1 MLPVANYRRCGL
13 HFYGGHLAVL
23 RMKIALYSVAVS
35 ASFILPVRADLTI
48 VYASTLRPTSQAQ
61 KDQAAEATGGGT
73 NMTIKIKGDKAR
85 IDASQQVTTIFDG
98 KTGEVI
104 TLLNDQ
110 KSIIRI
116 SPDKMKAVTD
126 MLDKFDSK
134 KGASEKPKLIPS
146 GQKETVNG
154 YETERYTYD
163 APDFK
168 AIYWIAPNYP
178 NGAAILAQLQS
189 IKSEF
194 WDAANTKM
202 PDFRDFPGLPI
213 RTRMIIGRED
223 QATDHGT
230 RLSAHATEITSTIAS
245 VKQDPINDSEFTI
258 PNDFKETKLPDI
270 FNKKNPAPSVSPN
283 P

>member
-1 MLPVANYRRCGL
+1 MKT
-13 HFYGGHLAVL
+13 VL
-23 RMKIALYSVAVS
+23 CSLILSV
-35 ASFILPVRADLTI
+35 SFILPVRADLTI
-48 VYASTLRPTSQAQ
+48 VYASTVRPAAQ
-61 KDQAAEATGGGT
+61 TPKDQAAQESGAAT
-73 NMTIKIKGDKAR
+73 NITIKIKGDRAR

-194 WDAANTKM
+194 WDAANTKT

-213 RTRMIIGRED
+213 RTRMI
-223 QATDHGT
+223 
-230 RLSAHATEITSTIAS
+230 LSKEMPADKPGASPSGNGTEITSTITS
-245 VKQDPINDSEFTI
+245 VSHDPINDSELTV
-258 PNDFKETKLPDI
+258 PGDFKQTKLPDV
-270 FNKKNPAPSVSPN
+270 FNRSNPAPSVSPN